1 MKKSEFFNEIADI
14 FELEEEVN
22 EKTFIS
28 IDSLALLSLIALF
41 DDNFGIELTGESVE
55 DATKVADLM
64 KIAGPDNIV

>member
-14 FELEEEVN
+14 FELEEEVS

-41 DDNFGIELTGESVE
+41 DDNFGIELTGDSVE